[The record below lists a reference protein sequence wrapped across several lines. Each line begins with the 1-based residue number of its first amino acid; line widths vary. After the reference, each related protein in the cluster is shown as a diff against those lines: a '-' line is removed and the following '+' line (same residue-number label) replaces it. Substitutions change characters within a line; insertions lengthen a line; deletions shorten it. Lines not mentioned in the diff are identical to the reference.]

1 MSNMPPQFHVQHK
14 YMPISN
20 EQTHLQGPIQGRPL
34 DHGLQLQANA
44 TSICMVSSTSVS
56 VFITSLLTTLIYGLI
71 IYMNHL
77 MTQQPPKI
85 LCTYVQ
91 DLACTINCTKVKP
104 NFNSVKVYPQL
115 SHRRLQWMVCWW
127 LLVHSQWVGMWSPN
141 QLETYRYVICNPQL
155 KHEGYSGTF

>member
-1 MSNMPPQFHVQHK
+1 MSYVPPQFHVEHK
-14 YMPISN
+14 YMPNSN
-20 EQTHLQGPIQGRPL
+20 EQTHLQEPIQGRPL

-44 TSICMVSSTSVS
+44 TSTCMVSSTSVS
-56 VFITSLLTTLIYGLI
+56 VFITYLLTTIIYVLI

-77 MTQQPPKI
+77 VTQQPPKI

-91 DLACTINCTKVKP
+91 NLACTINVTKVKS
-104 NFNSVKVYPQL
+104 NFNSVKVHPQL

-141 QLETYRYVICNPQL
+141 QLETYRYVFRNPKLTQ
-155 KHEGYSGTF
+155 EGYLGTF